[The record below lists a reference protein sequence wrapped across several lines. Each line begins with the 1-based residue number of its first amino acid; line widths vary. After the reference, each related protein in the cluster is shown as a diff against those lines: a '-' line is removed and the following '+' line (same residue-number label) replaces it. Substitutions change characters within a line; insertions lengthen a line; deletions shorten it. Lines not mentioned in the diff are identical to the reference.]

1 AERVV
6 ESDLCPAT
14 VRGSQGDVA
23 PLLLASPE
31 YIPFQLNDPNVLKV
45 WGAES
50 GTTPFVTETGVPTA
64 VAVPVHV
71 EPVKNSEVTGP
82 PAWKKFCIVAESVTD
97 IPTGRVGA
105 GSVVVIVGLAL

>member
-1 AERVV
+1 MVVVPLRVAESVTEPPTVIVVAERVV

-45 WGAES
+45 WDAES

-71 EPVKNSEVTGP
+71 EPVKNS
-82 PAWKKFCIVAESVTD
+82 
-97 IPTGRVGA
+97 
-105 GSVVVIVGLAL
+105 